1 MKKLLNLILLVTTS
15 LLLLSCEKE
24 IEKIEG
30 AYPYRDV
37 VFLYKVEP
45 EKRNIIERDSILVFD
60 FNAFKNWDSNLYPM
74 TFWVSNEEI
83 ATISPDGY
91 LTGKKEGTVTV
102 YAKVMSVYGP
112 IESSIKYE
120 VIDFLRDFNRKHP
133 YFFLDWGLDLNN
145 DDTVTVAELQMAEK
159 FNHKYLN
166 DDYIMSS
173 YFFDLSHY
181 LPNLKE
187 ITLGI
192 DTDLGTLDLSAYK
205 LKKVQIHDWF
215 YEYTSYPYIDP
226 DKASTCKQ
234 PFFTDIILNN
244 SIETLMIYAI
254 PGIKLLD
261 LRQYT
266 NLKTFKRLEL
276 HGAYDLVEFKLIPP
290 KSIEEAILFDS
301 EMIVNEVLPNLKSL
315 TYNFRYYG
323 YASKKH
329 KYIRLN
335 KEQLPNLRILK
346 SEEGGIGYLDI
357 SSFEATDFD
366 SIYVKVDTICMS
378 ESMWQLEKIKG
389 NLIGAYEYIIK

>member
-1 MKKLLNLILLVTTS
+1 MKKLLNLILFVVTS

-24 IEKIEG
+24 IDKIEG
-30 AYPYRDV
+30 AYPYDEV

-45 EKRNIIERDSILVFD
+45 EKRRILERDSILVFN
-60 FNAFKNWDSNLYPM
+60 FNAFKRWDSKLYPM
-74 TFWVSNEEI
+74 TFWVDNEEI
-83 ATISPDGY
+83 ATISPSGY
-91 LTGKKEGTVTV
+91 LIGKKEGTVTV
-102 YAKVMSVYGP
+102 YAKVMSIYGP

-133 YFFLDWGLDLNN
+133 YFLLDWGLDLNN

-181 LPNLKE
+181 LTNLKE
-187 ITLGI
+187 LNLGVDI
-192 DTDLGTLDLSAYK
+192 DLGTLDLSAYK
-205 LKKVQIHDWF
+205 FRLVNIHDWF
-215 YEYTSYPYIDP
+215 YEFTSYPYIDP
-226 DKASTCKQ
+226 ESANTYKQ
-234 PFFTDIILNN
+234 PFITDIILNN
-244 SIETLMIYAI
+244 SIETLKIYAI

-276 HGAYDLVEFKLIPP
+276 HGDYDLVEFKLIPP

-335 KEQLPNLRILK
+335 KEQLPNLRILR
-346 SEEGGIGYLDI
+346 SEGGIGYLDI

>member
-1 MKKLLNLILLVTTS
+1 MKKLVNYILVVTTS

-24 IEKIEG
+24 IDKIEG
-30 AYPYRDV
+30 AYPYDEV

-45 EKRNIIERDSILVFD
+45 EKRRILERDSILVFN
-60 FNAFKNWDSNLYPM
+60 FNAFKSWDSQLYPM
-74 TFWVSNEEI
+74 TFWVDNEEI
-83 ATISPDGY
+83 ATISPTGY

-133 YFFLDWGLDLNN
+133 YFLKDLGFDLNN

-159 FNHKYLN
+159 HNN
-166 DDYIMSS
+166 YIMSS
-173 YFFDLSHY
+173 DFFELAQY

-205 LKKVQIHDWF
+205 LKKVKIHDWF
-215 YEYTSYPYIDP
+215 YEYSTYPYIDP
-226 DKASTCKQ
+226 DKASTYKQ

-244 SIETLMIYAI
+244 SIESLIIYAI

-266 NLKTFKRLEL
+266 NLKTFQRLEL
-276 HGAYDLVEFKLIPP
+276 YGNYDLVEFKLILPE
-290 KSIEEAILFDS
+290 SIEKAILFDS

-315 TYNFRYYG
+315 TYDFRFYIDN
-323 YASKKH
+323 SKH
-329 KYIRLN
+329 KPISLN
-335 KEQLPNLRILK
+335 KELFPNLRNIK
-346 SEEGGIGYLDI
+346 SEQGIRFFDI
-357 SSFEATDFD
+357 SSFTATDLD

>member
-1 MKKLLNLILLVTTS
+1 MKKLFNLILLVTAS

-24 IEKIEG
+24 IDKIEG
-30 AYPYRDV
+30 AYPYDEV

-45 EKRNIIERDSILVFD
+45 NKRRIIERDSILVFN
-60 FNAFKNWDSNLYPM
+60 FNAFRSWNSKLYPM
-74 TFWVSNEEI
+74 TFWVDNEEI
-83 ATISPDGY
+83 ATISPTGY

-133 YFFLDWGLDLNN
+133 YFLKDLGFDLNN

-159 FNHKYLN
+159 HN
-166 DDYIMSS
+166 DYIMSS
-173 YFFDLSHY
+173 DFFELAQY

-192 DTDLGTLDLSAYK
+192 DTDLGTLDLSAFK
-205 LKKVQIHDWF
+205 FKKVQIHDWF
-215 YEYTSYPYIDP
+215 YEYSTYPYIDP
-226 DKASTCKQ
+226 DKASTYKQ

-244 SIETLMIYAI
+244 SIESLIIYAI

-266 NLKTFKRLEL
+266 NLKTFQRLEL
-276 HGAYDLVEFKLIPP
+276 YGNYDLVEFKLILPE
-290 KSIEEAILFDS
+290 SIEKAILFDS
-301 EMIVNEVLPNLKSL
+301 EIIAKEALPNLKSL
-315 TYNFRYYG
+315 TYDFRFYIDN
-323 YASKKH
+323 SKH
-329 KYIRLN
+329 KPISLN
-335 KEQLPNLRILK
+335 KELFPNLRNIK
-346 SEEGGIGYLDI
+346 TEQGIRFFDI
-357 SSFEATDFD
+357 SSFTATDLD